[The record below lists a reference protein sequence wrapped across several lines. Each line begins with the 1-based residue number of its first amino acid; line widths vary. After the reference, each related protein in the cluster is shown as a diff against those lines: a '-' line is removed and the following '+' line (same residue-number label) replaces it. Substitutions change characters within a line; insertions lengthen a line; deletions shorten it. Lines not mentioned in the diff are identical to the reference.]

1 MKSFV
6 QKHGKLLISVAVA
19 LMVAAALSNFIGSTF
34 VNSNFSLAN
43 NF

>member
-19 LMVAAALSNFIGSTF
+19 LMVAAACMGTLMQNKRREVWSAHG
-34 VNSNFSLAN
+34 
-43 NF
+43 

>member
-19 LMVAAALSNFIGSTF
+19 LMVAAACMGTLCRTSRREVWSAHG
-34 VNSNFSLAN
+34 
-43 NF
+43 